1 MLSVSLPTG
10 AAIRSGLIIIKV
22 GNTYSYTTNDWV
34 NDIIKAQNANI
45 DAFALNVG
53 AQTSYTNTQLA
64 NAYAAAEQRQF
75 KLFLS
80 FDYAAQG
87 AWSISNVVN
96 TILAHK
102 NSAAQFKV
110 NGLPL
115 VSTFEGPNNSGDWPS
130 IRSQVG
136 GIFFLPDWT
145 SKGPDAFHNNLLQY
159 TDGACKYL
167 FEKVVGTS

>member
-1 MLSVSLPTG
+1 M
-10 AAIRSGLIIIKV
+10 
-22 GNTYSYTTNDWV
+22 
-34 NDIIKAQNANI
+34 NDITKAQNAKI
-45 DAFALNVG
+45 DAFALNIG

-64 NAYAAAEQRQF
+64 NAYAAAEQRGF

-87 AWSISNVVN
+87 AWSSSNVAS
-96 TILAHK
+96 TINAHK
-102 NSAAQFKV
+102 NSVAQFKV

-115 VSTFEGPNNSGDWPS
+115 VSTFEGPDNSGDWPS
-130 IRSQVG
+130 IRSQVGG

-159 TDGACKYL
+159 TDGACKC
-167 FEKVVGTS
+167 